1 MALMVSLLRCSWWL
15 RGPSPA
21 NVLRSSMAAARAPTR
36 WRSSS
41 AGPSRPPLY
50 ISGEEVR
57 SLASMPELVRAME
70 TAFRRL
76 SGTGD
81 GGGSDEVLQPVRS
94 VVPVRQHAG

>member
-1 MALMVSLLRCSWWL
+1 MLAMAT
-15 RGPSPA
+15 A
-21 NVLRSSMAAARAPTR
+21 
-36 WRSSS
+36 
-41 AGPSRPPLY
+41 PLY

-76 SGTGD
+76 SGAGD
-81 GGGSDEVLQPVRS
+81 GGGSDEVLQLVRS